1 MSKSI
6 KKNYMYNLIYNILL
20 IVSPLIV
27 TPYVSRILKPDGIG
41 AYQYTNAIV
50 TVFILIASLG
60 TNMYAQREIAYYQNN
75 IEKRSKIFKSIFI
88 IRLISSFI
96 VTIIY
101 IPIMFLNET
110 YKYLY
115 LVQYILIISNVF
127 NITWLYQ
134 GLEDFKKTATRGLI
148 VKIISIFSIFVFVKT
163 KNDLVLY
170 AFINAMA
177 NLISSLYLWLYIKKI
192 IIPVKLNIKDITQHI
207 KPVILLFLPV
217 AAIYVYTYVDKII
230 LGMLSTTEQV
240 GFYSQSENLVKIVMT
255 TLTSLGTVLLPRI
268 SKLLGQKKWDEV
280 KNEVNNSIKFVI
292 MLGLPMVF
300 GLILTSS
307 LFVPWFFGDEYLPC
321 IFLIQLLSFL
331 IVIIGLSSVTGQAI
345 LIPLNKQKEYTI
357 TIAIGAVLNVLL
369 NIMLIPKYGAIG
381 ASLATLAAEMIV
393 NITQQILVFKIL
405 KLRFIDV
412 LNSNIKSII
421 STLVMILILL
431 IIKPYFNVS
440 ILSTLIYSL
449 LGIII
454 YIVTL
459 TILNEDYIYTICNLT
474 KNNK

>member
-20 IVSPLIV
+20 IISPLIV